1 MRCVSIY
8 FLRDGIEDCI
18 DGNGEFYRSTS
29 CTLSTFWFFSFECFL
44 FWFFFNEFVY
54 IEKTIKESFTHL
66 HLYYNKHR
74 HFNKQKTGKVK
85 LTAVVCV

>member
-1 MRCVSIY
+1 MELRIVLTEMVNFIDLLVVRYRRFDFLALNVSY
-8 FLRDGIEDCI
+8 FD
-18 DGNGEFYRSTS
+18 
-29 CTLSTFWFFSFECFL
+29 
-44 FWFFFNEFVY
+44 FFNEFVY